1 MISPFIFLNHKTA
14 FKHQTLLANLN
25 MCIGC
30 NEQTQAHKLHFFPR
44 KPKRIRVRVLSLSG
58 YDRRKPRDVEKAGT
72 DMELQNLKLYMEN
85 ISILEENEKLRKKA
99 CLLHQENLSLM
110 SEFRKRFSKCE
121 FVSMILNT
129 HMLSK
134 EQQHV
139 NDDRN

>member
-1 MISPFIFLNHKTA
+1 
-14 FKHQTLLANLN
+14 

-44 KPKRIRVRVLSLSG
+44 KPKRTRVRVLSLSG
-58 YDRRKPRDVEKAGT
+58 RKRRDVEKAGT

-99 CLLHQENLSLM
+99 CLLHQENLALM
-110 SEFRKRFSKCE
+110 SEYRKRFSKCE

-129 HMLSK
+129 YMLSK
-134 EQQHV
+134 ERQHV
-139 NDDRN
+139 NDGGN